1 MNSTNRKRVLNL
13 KKSSLHG
20 FVCKK
25 NVGLIVLSLI
35 LTVMLTGCQLLI
47 PAAEP
52 MATPETTPT
61 ATVAPVEATPTMEP
75 TPTEST
81 VPETPTPAPTITPTA
96 AATGAM
102 ANVKLSDVLDNVA
115 KLQNGTAG
123 ISLKQA
129 SAAAKV
135 LDWAEDTSL
144 AEEAI
149 AEKINAYLNSFSD
162 PLKSGAF
169 VINFE
174 LISGLPQKIING
186 DASTKG
192 MVSDA
197 GYTLEHASYTQ
208 SKWDAFLSAFK
219 GTLPNLY
226 SSYADMVSFD
236 PETGWALFDY
246 WDMLKGD
253 EAKQWLIDHEG
264 YTEANAQ
271 VYVDNMS
278 ESEFIKKNTNPRLRA
293 VDMNKVSIKMMY
305 QADGTPVT
313 DANPV
318 ALTNAEFM
326 SLYASHPDSVL
337 DSYFYYLT
345 VQSGEVK
352 KVEQPYWP

>member
-1 MNSTNRKRVLNL
+1 MKKRATLI
-13 KKSSLHG
+13 
-20 FVCKK
+20 FVCDRKP
-25 NVGLIVLSLI
+25 LLVLLA
-35 LTVMLTGCQLLI
+35 LTLAVLMTGCQLLI

-52 MATPETTPT
+52 TATPETTPT

-75 TPTEST
+75 TPTETT
-81 VPETPTPAPTITPTA
+81 VPETPTPTPTITPTA
-96 AATGAM
+96 AAPGAM
-102 ANVKLSDVLDNVA
+102 ASVKLSDVLNIVA

-144 AEEAI
+144 AEEEI
-149 AEKINAYLNSFSD
+149 AAKISSYIESFSD
-162 PLKSGAF
+162 PLDAGAF
-169 VINFE
+169 VINFQ

-186 DASTKG
+186 DASTIG
-192 MVSDA
+192 TVSDA

-236 PETGWALFDY
+236 LETGWALFDY

-305 QADGTPVT
+305 QADGTLVT

-318 ALTNAEFM
+318 ALTISEFM

-337 DSYFYYLT
+337 GSYFYYLT
-345 VQSGEVK
+345 VQSGAVK

>member
-1 MNSTNRKRVLNL
+1 
-13 KKSSLHG
+13 
-20 FVCKK
+20 
-25 NVGLIVLSLI
+25 
-35 LTVMLTGCQLLI
+35 
-47 PAAEP
+47 
-52 MATPETTPT
+52 MA
-61 ATVAPVEATPTMEP
+61 
-75 TPTEST
+75 S
-81 VPETPTPAPTITPTA
+81 
-96 AATGAM
+96 
-102 ANVKLSDVLDNVA
+102 VKLSEVLGNVA

-144 AEEAI
+144 AEEEI
-149 AEKINAYLNSFSD
+149 AEKIDAYLDSFSD
-162 PLKSGAF
+162 PLKAGLF

-174 LISGLPQKIING
+174 LISDIPQDIIDG
-186 DASTKG
+186 DDSTIG
-192 MVSDA
+192 TVSDA

-219 GTLPNLY
+219 GTLPNMY

-271 VYVDNMS
+271 TYVDNMS
-278 ESEFIKKNTNPRLRA
+278 DSEFVKKNTNPRLRA
-293 VDMNKVSIKMMY
+293 VDMNKASIKMMY
-305 QADGTPVT
+305 QADGTPVA

-318 ALTNAEFM
+318 ALTFSEFM
-326 SLYASHPDSVL
+326 SLYAFHPDSVL

-345 VQSGEVK
+345 VQSGSVK

>member
-1 MNSTNRKRVLNL
+1 
-13 KKSSLHG
+13 
-20 FVCKK
+20 
-25 NVGLIVLSLI
+25 
-35 LTVMLTGCQLLI
+35 MLTGCQLLV

-52 MATPETTPT
+52 TATPESTPTAT
-61 ATVAPVEATPTMEP
+61 ATVAPVEP
-75 TPTEST
+75 TPTA
-81 VPETPTPAPTITPTA
+81 TPAPTDTPLPATPTPTQA
-96 AATGAM
+96 PTSVPGAM
-102 ANVKLSDVLDNVA
+102 AGVKLSEVLNAVA

-149 AEKINAYLNSFSD
+149 ASKISSYLDSFSD
-162 PLKSGAF
+162 PLKAGAF

-174 LISGLPQKIING
+174 LISGIPQEIING
-186 DASTKG
+186 DDGTIG
-192 MVSDA
+192 TVSDA
-197 GYTLEHASYTQ
+197 GYTLEHTSYTQ
-208 SKWDAFLSAFK
+208 SKWDAFLSAFE
-219 GTLPNLY
+219 GTLPNMY

-253 EAKQWLIDHEG
+253 EAKQWLVDHEG

-271 VYVDNMS
+271 TYVDNMS
-278 ESEFIKKNTNPRLRA
+278 DSEFVKKNTNPRLRA
-293 VDMNKVSIKMMY
+293 VDMSAVSIKMMT
-305 QADGTPVT
+305 QKDGTPVA

-318 ALTNAEFM
+318 ALTYNDFM
-326 SLYASHPDSVL
+326 DLYAAKPDAVL
-337 DSYFYYLT
+337 SSYFYYLT
-345 VQSGEVK
+345 VQSGTVK

>member
-1 MNSTNRKRVLNL
+1 MLQL

-20 FVCKK
+20 FACKK
-25 NVGLIVLSLI
+25 NVCFIALSLI
-35 LTVMLTGCQLLI
+35 LVIMLTGCQLLI

-52 MATPETTPT
+52 TT
-61 ATVAPVEATPTMEP
+61 APEP
-75 TPTEST
+75 TPTENAT
-81 VPETPTPAPTITPTA
+81 VAPAEPTPTATLEPTDTPLPATPTPTQAPTSVP
-96 AATGAM
+96 GAM
-102 ANVKLSDVLDNVA
+102 ASVKLSDVLNIVA

-144 AEEAI
+144 AEEEI
-149 AEKINAYLNSFSD
+149 AEEIDAYLNSFSD
-162 PLKSGAF
+162 PLKAGAF
-169 VINFE
+169 IVNFE
-174 LISGLPQKIING
+174 LISDLPQKIIDG
-186 DASTKG
+186 DDSTIG
-192 MVSDA
+192 TVADA

-208 SKWDAFLSAFK
+208 AKWDAFLSAFK
-219 GTLPNLY
+219 GTLPNMY
-226 SSYADMVSFD
+226 SSYSDMVSFD

-253 EAKQWLIDHEG
+253 EAKQWLVDHEG
-264 YTEANAQ
+264 YTEANAKE
-271 VYVDNMS
+271 YVDNMS
-278 ESEFIKKNTNPRLRA
+278 DSEFVKKNTNPRLRA
-293 VDMNKVSIKMMY
+293 VDMSKVSIKMMF
-305 QADGTPVT
+305 QQDGTPVS

-318 ALTNAEFM
+318 ALTYAEFM

-345 VQSGEVK
+345 VQSGAVK